1 MTQHSTPSNPTKIK
15 KKLILLILS
24 ILVVFLIFSFKYT
37 KAKKHKRMP
46 NAIDLSI
53 FTADLSP
60 TDFHITKRT
69 LFGEDGVNFFSNL
82 YYRSN
87 HFYLASD
94 EIHPDS
100 TFKDLD
106 FLGKGEYAYQVASLD
121 QAQFNKNSH
130 STETY
135 KIPGTTLIL
144 ASSNEMKNLQPHY
157 FHFLEEFI
165 LGWAAHKGLET
176 MQMTTVIFPD
186 IDHWEGMNQLNRQV
200 LEALIPNVIVL
211 NKSQLKTLSDH
222 HLLQFEN
229 AIFVDRHGCHN
240 LEAVCT
246 YNKMAIGHKELIK
259 SNYLKE
265 MRDTILGKL
274 KTYENPNRKP
284 TITYI
289 KRKNRR
295 YLEQDFEKTFLLT
308 LEKQFPNHKIQPIW
322 FEKHSFA
329 QQLQII
335 RNTDILIGAHGNG
348 LTHSYFLPDSALVL
362 EIFPEGAFAMDYQ
375 MISELSGHEY
385 YAIDPKEGIISHA
398 GHPMPPRG
406 NVNQVI
412 PEFDMDWI
420 VGPIKGHLQSAVNS
434 DSRNETSSNEQPL
447 IKE

>member
-15 KKLILLILS
+15 KKIILLILT
-24 ILVVFLIFSFKYT
+24 LLAVCLLFSLKFT
-37 KAKKHKRMP
+37 KAKKQNRMP

-53 FTADLSP
+53 FTANLP
-60 TDFHITKRT
+60 ATDFHPTKRAP
-69 LFGEDGVNFFSNL
+69 FGEDGVNFFSNL
-82 YYRSN
+82 YYRAN
-87 HFYLASD
+87 NFYLASD
-94 EIHPDS
+94 DS
-100 TFKDLD
+100 QENFVSKDLN
-106 FLGKGEYAYQVASLD
+106 FFGEGEYAYKVASLD
-121 QAQFNKNSH
+121 QALFDKSSQSAQTF
-130 STETY
+130 

-144 ASSNEMKNLQPHY
+144 ASSKEMKNLQPHY

-176 MQMTTVIFPD
+176 AQMTTVIFPD
-186 IDHWEGMNQLNRQV
+186 IDHWEGTNQLNKQV
-200 LEALIPNVIVL
+200 MEALIPNVTVL

-229 AIFVDRHGCHN
+229 AILVDRHGCHN
-240 LEAVCT
+240 LEAVST
-246 YNKMAIGHKELIK
+246 YNKMAMGHKELIK
-259 SNYLKE
+259 SEYLKE

-295 YLEQDFEKTFLLT
+295 YLDQDFEKMFLLT
-308 LEKQFPNHKIQPIW
+308 LEKQFPNHKIQPVW

-348 LTHSYFLPDSALVL
+348 LTHSYFLPDNALVL

-385 YAIDPKEGIISHA
+385 YAIDPKEGIISSA

-420 VGPIKGHLQSAVNS
+420 VSPIKGHLQSAAHS
-434 DSRNETSSNEQPL
+434 DSRNETSFSEQPL